1 MRQPRIV
8 DAILGI
14 GYLVL
19 IVAFL
24 AVAMMFYNKTFVP
37 TTEIKLTTGTIGN
50 ALQSGSDVKLNGVPV
65 GTVKSVN
72 TAEGGASLTL
82 ALDPDTSQNL
92 PKDTTAR
99 LLPKTLF
106 GERYVSLIR
115 PDAATGTGSGEM
127 LSAGDTI
134 HQDRSDQAVELEEVF
149 DELLPLLQSI
159 QPEKLSALLG
169 EMATTLRGRGD
180 DIGDS
185 LAAWETYIKKL
196 NPLVPTMTDDL
207 QKLASVA
214 DTYSDAVPDLLSA
227 LDTMRVTS
235 ATLVDQRTELSEV
248 YASVIGAADTTR
260 GWVADNQNT
269 IEVLSEE
276 SRAALEATA
285 PYARQFPCLLK
296 AAREFIPQ
304 MDRTLGKGTT
314 EPGIHVR
321 LNIVESRGKYLPGKD
336 APKYSSGGKARCPYV
351 TGRTGTRPAS
361 STNGAGAQAAAE
373 NATDDTV
380 PETISPPP
388 SPSLSSLAATGLG
401 DANSPAENQLIA
413 ELLAPTQAM
422 APADYPEWS
431 SLLVGPTLRNT
442 KVTLS

>member
-1 MRQPRIV
+1 MRQPRLV
-8 DAILGI
+8 DAILGV

-37 TTEIKLTTGTIGN
+37 TTEVKLTTGTIGN

-72 TAEGGASLTL
+72 TAEDGASLTL

-115 PDAATGTGSGEM
+115 PDTSTGTGSGEM

-185 LAAWETYIKKL
+185 LAAWETYLKKL

-207 QKLASVA
+207 EKLASVA
-214 DTYSDAVPDLLSA
+214 NTYSEAVPDLLSA
-227 LDTMRVTS
+227 LDSMRVTS

-248 YASVIGAADTTR
+248 YATVISAADTTR

-285 PYARQFPCLLK
+285 PYAKQFPCLLK
-296 AAREFIPQ
+296 AAREFIPE
-304 MDRTLGKGTT
+304 MDRNLGKGTT

-351 TGRTGTRPAS
+351 TGQTGTKPAS
-361 STNGAGAQAAAE
+361 TTGGAATESSAAAPQVDE
-373 NATDDTV
+373 E
-380 PETISPPP
+380 PEAISPPP